1 MTVDRELRPADVNK
15 VWAIESAPQGQ
26 PEGSVVL
33 CITIH
38 ACDMRSLRVSAN
50 ALLED
55 VALVTRSIEA
65 FQPDA
70 MRAARNAGLEMG
82 SVGRA
87 G

>member
-1 MTVDRELRPADVNK
+1 MTVDRELRPADVHK
-15 VWAIESAPQGQ
+15 VWTIEERPQAQ
-26 PEGSVVL
+26 PEGNVVL

-55 VALVTRSIEA
+55 VALITRSIEA